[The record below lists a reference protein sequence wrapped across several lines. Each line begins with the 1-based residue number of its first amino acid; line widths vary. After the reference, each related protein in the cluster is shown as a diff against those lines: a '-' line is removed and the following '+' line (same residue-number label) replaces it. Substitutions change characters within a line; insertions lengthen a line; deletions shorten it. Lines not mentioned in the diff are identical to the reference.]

1 MIAVIHATVP
11 SSHSRFVWGHFMKP
25 FDVCFSVTSVSIK
38 LLEVKTLGFSIYF
51 VIARCI

>member
-1 MIAVIHATVP
+1 
-11 SSHSRFVWGHFMKP
+11 MKP

-38 LLEVKTLGFSIYF
+38 LLEVKNLGFSIYF